1 MLMEITEKNKLK
13 EEVKEIR
20 TAHKKEMALQVKK
33 FEGLESLLRK
43 IQEENEQLRDKYERV
58 KRDYRS

>member
-43 IQEENEQLRDKYERV
+43 IQEEN
-58 KRDYRS
+58 

>member
-20 TAHKKEMALQVKK
+20 SSHKKELGLQVKK
-33 FEGLESLLRK
+33 F
-43 IQEENEQLRDKYERV
+43 
-58 KRDYRS
+58 